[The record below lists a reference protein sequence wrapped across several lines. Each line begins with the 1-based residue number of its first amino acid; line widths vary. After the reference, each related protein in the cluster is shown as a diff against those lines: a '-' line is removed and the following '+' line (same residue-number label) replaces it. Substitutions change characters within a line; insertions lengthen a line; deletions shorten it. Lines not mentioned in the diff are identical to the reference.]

1 MGPAPPIGA
10 DSRAETFATRRA
22 VAGETETEGR
32 PEMIAFWSATIV
44 GILLAAN
51 WGGRNDW

>member
-1 MGPAPPIGA
+1 
-10 DSRAETFATRRA
+10 
-22 VAGETETEGR
+22 
-32 PEMIAFWSATIV
+32 MIAFWSATIV